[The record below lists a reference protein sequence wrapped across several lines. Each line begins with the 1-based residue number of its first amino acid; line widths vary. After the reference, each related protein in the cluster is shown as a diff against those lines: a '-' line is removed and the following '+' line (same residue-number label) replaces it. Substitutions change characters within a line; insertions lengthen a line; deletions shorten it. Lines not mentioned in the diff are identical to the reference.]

1 MTASTTTAAT
11 SAVTGAGFALPQMV
25 TVFEAAAVLARLEAA
40 LAAAPA
46 GGAFVIDAE
55 PLQRFDTSV
64 VALLLQ
70 AQRLVRAQGLQL
82 DLQGVP
88 PRLSELARL
97 YGVGELV

>member
-1 MTASTTTAAT
+1 MTATTATAP
-11 SAVTGAGFALPQMV
+11 SVAKAAAGFSLPQTV
-25 TVFEAAAVLARLEAA
+25 TVFEAAAVLTRLDAA
-40 LAAAPA
+40 LAATPP

-70 AQRLVRAQGLQL
+70 AQRLARAQGRQL
-82 DLQGVP
+82 DLRGVP
-88 PRLSELARL
+88 PRLSELASL

>member
-1 MTASTTTAAT
+1 MTATTAPVPSVAK
-11 SAVTGAGFALPQMV
+11 AAGFSLPQTV
-25 TVFEAAAVLARLEAA
+25 TVFEAAAVLTRLDAA
-40 LAAAPA
+40 LAATPP

-70 AQRLVRAQGLQL
+70 AQRLARAQGRQL
-82 DLQGVP
+82 ELRGVP
-88 PRLSELARL
+88 PRLSELASL

>member
-1 MTASTTTAAT
+1 
-11 SAVTGAGFALPQMV
+11 MV
-25 TVFEAAAVLARLEAA
+25 TVFEAAAVLIRLDAA

-46 GGAFVIDAE
+46 GGTFVIDTS

-70 AQRLVRAQGLQL
+70 AQRLARAQGRQL
-82 DLQGVP
+82 DLHAVP